1 MRFVPI
7 DRPAV
12 RYALGA
18 AACAFMVATAFSVS
32 GGAQQMRPVSEGVY
46 SAAQA
51 TRGQTLYTAECESC
65 HGADMAGTIGPPLVG
80 DFFLSHYSEAPLA
93 VLVDKIAQTM
103 PFNTPGSLSREQAID
118 LTAYMLQYGE
128 FPAGQ
133 AALVDSALAQIG
145 LPATQMAAAPTGGGG
160 AGSLPPP
167 EGNLAELM
175 RGVHFPNSN
184 IIFNLQLKNPSE
196 QPRIEVEMPF
206 DYTQWGTTIYPGWL
220 AVDQA
225 AIALTETAALLLTPG
240 RLCQNGK
247 RAPVE
252 QADWIQAVADLVEVS
267 KEAHQASRVRNFDAF
282 IDISEKLNESC
293 DSCHRVYRDTG
304 GTEGGIGGDRCVTPA
319 P

>member
-1 MRFVPI
+1 MRFVPL
-7 DRPAV
+7 DRPTV

-18 AACAFMVATAFSVS
+18 AVCAFVVATVFSIS
-32 GGAQQMRPVSEGVY
+32 GDAEQLRPVSDGVY

-51 TRGQTLYTAECESC
+51 TRGQTLYAAECESC
-65 HGADMAGTIGPPLVG
+65 HGADMVGTIGPPLVG
-80 DFFLSHYSEAPLA
+80 DFFLSHYSEAPLS
-93 VLVDKIAQTM
+93 VLVDKIVQTM
-103 PFNTPGSLSREQAID
+103 PFSTPGSLSREQAID

-133 AALVDSALAQIG
+133 AELVDSALAQIG

-196 QPRIEVEMPF
+196 QPRTEVEMPF

-240 RLCQNGK
+240 RFCQNGK

-267 KEAHQASRVRNFDAF
+267 QEAHRASRARDFDAF
-282 IDISEKLNESC
+282 VDISEKLNESC

-304 GTEGGIGGDRCVTPA
+304 GTEGGIGGDRCVTPS